1 MHIWE
6 SDGDIVIHD
15 RKFYRRYD
23 EAKLLL
29 IELIFFKEENT
40 MENEKIVTMES
51 TNEQT
56 ECTVQEKKSLLTRI
70 RNHPK
75 ARKVG
80 KVILRVAE
88 GAVTLGLGILIG
100 KAAVKSN
107 AAIPVEGA
115 VTNAEED
122 TDDEDEAM

>member
-1 MHIWE
+1 
-6 SDGDIVIHD
+6 
-15 RKFYRRYD
+15 
-23 EAKLLL
+23 
-29 IELIFFKEENT
+29 

-56 ECTVQEKKSLLTRI
+56 ECAVQEKKSLLTRI